1 MNVLVNRS
9 NNKSGLKKMSLKNA
23 GFTLIELLVVLGI
36 FALIMGIALFN
47 QAGLNSNILLTN
59 LAYETALAVR
69 EAQTYGIGVR
79 AAASSTA
86 IANFDKG
93 YGAYF
98 DTSTGQNQI
107 VVFGDSNSNNSYD
120 GPSELESLY
129 QVQNQRGNKIQYI
142 CVGTESAPPTSP
154 CNAGSSLSSGSKLSI
169 IFKRPNPES
178 NFYKTDAGGNTVK
191 VIGPATIVVNTADN
205 SNCRAIIVEVTGQ
218 IRVEN
223 AKSGSASCSNELIA
237 P

>member
-129 QVQNQRGNKIQYI
+129 QVQNQRGNKISLV
-142 CVGTESAPPTSP
+142 CVGPSCTPVT
-154 CNAGSSLSSGSKLSI
+154 KLAI
-169 IFKRPNPES
+169 MFKRPNPEAS
-178 NFYKTDAGGNTVK
+178 FWVDSGGSANSVD
-191 VIGPATIVVNTADN
+191 GPATIVVSNADN
-205 SNCRAIIVEVTGQ
+205 KNCRSIIVEVTGQ

-223 AKSGSASCSNELIA
+223 TNGICPGASTVTPA